1 MIFDEREA
9 IKKRMDQIF
18 ERTTL
23 LHSEFVHLFDRLRQ
37 LDEKEKEDEI
47 AEIIKQ
53 YDHPYDKILL
63 EVTKI
68 LKDSPIPVRASML
81 RKQIENNGVEIKHKN
96 FSSLMNE
103 IMKKDKKIKRI
114 NRGFYEYDSY
124 K

>member
-1 MIFDEREA
+1 MVFDEREA

-37 LDEKEKEDEI
+37 LDEKEKEDKI

-63 EVTKI
+63 EIKRI
-68 LKDSPIPVRASML
+68 LRDSPIPMRASIL
-81 RKQIENNGVEIKHKN
+81 RERIEENGVEIKHKN

-103 IMKKDKKIKRI
+103 LMKKDKKIKRV
-114 NRGFYEYDSY
+114 NRGFYEYDSSV
-124 K
+124 